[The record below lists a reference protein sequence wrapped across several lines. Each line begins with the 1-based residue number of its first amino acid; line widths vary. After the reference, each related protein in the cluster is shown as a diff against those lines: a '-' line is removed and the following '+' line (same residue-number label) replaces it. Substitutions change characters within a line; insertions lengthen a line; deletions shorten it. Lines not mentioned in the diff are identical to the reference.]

1 MGNRRPVA
9 VLRETDPGPRPE
21 GVVREASV
29 FPAAEK
35 QFVVLTLEFWQEDGQ
50 WLGRCRELGTAT
62 FAATLEQ
69 VRAELDDLVTLH
81 LNGLQGIGEAE
92 RVLRERGVK
101 LYSDHAPPSVPTEV
115 PTALGGG
122 VFVQASIL
130 PLAAAGRTAAV

>member
-1 MGNRRPVA
+1 MFP
-9 VLRETDPGPRPE
+9 
-21 GVVREASV
+21 VVR
-29 FPAAEK
+29 K

-81 LNGLQGIGEAE
+81 LNGLEDIGEAE
-92 RVLRERGVK
+92 RVLKERGVK
-101 LYSDHAPPSVPTEV
+101 LYSDEAPPSVPTEV

-122 VFVQASIL
+122 ALVQASIL
-130 PLAAAGRTAAV
+130 PLAAGRAATAV